1 MFEVQGITE
10 WMLYKKHYKKGDD
23 LKQED
28 ADFVA
33 QRTKRMGFNTIV
45 WDAGRSVLLY
55 HSKLKNVS
63 MVQDKAPD
71 KDSPYIKI
79 LTDRCQLRYGQMVSK
94 KAGLHFSARLCMNRH
109 YKKGPGSSDFSIN
122 NPQLHCIKE
131 DGSMDHGRLC
141 YFFDEVKKE
150 RIDILDE
157 MASIEGVECIQLD
170 FCRQPPMLN
179 HHPKMVEA
187 FVKKHGYS
195 PHDIKTPY
203 FMDRLE
209 WYQFRADIMTDFM
222 RQLKA
227 KVNGKAKIEAR
238 IPDNA
243 PWLNLYNGFDVVA
256 WCREGLIDKLTL
268 SPLIAYAA
276 DPMIYTEYYTTV
288 AHAFGIKCLGG
299 IGSHG
304 LIDPSVQETNHF
316 MLKPDQVKKQYKAGK
331 MSDMEYDRFKKFAA
345 MSREEQHLA
354 TYNREDIFALA
365 YRIYMAGVDGVSVYQ
380 TDTVLSEERIL
391 EDIKKLIDPEQT
403 KEEYAKMG
411 YPPLMRT
418 HITGADWH
426 STVYTGLKGYD
437 I

>member
-1 MFEVQGITE
+1 
-10 WMLYKKHYKKGDD
+10 
-23 LKQED
+23 
-28 ADFVA
+28 
-33 QRTKRMGFNTIV
+33 
-45 WDAGRSVLLY
+45 
-55 HSKLKNVS
+55 
-63 MVQDKAPD
+63 
-71 KDSPYIKI
+71 
-79 LTDRCQLRYGQMVSK
+79 
-94 KAGLHFSARLCMNRH
+94 
-109 YKKGPGSSDFSIN
+109 
-122 NPQLHCIKE
+122 
-131 DGSMDHGRLC
+131 
-141 YFFDEVKKE
+141 
-150 RIDILDE
+150 
-157 MASIEGVECIQLD
+157 
-170 FCRQPPMLN
+170 
-179 HHPKMVEA
+179 
-187 FVKKHGYS
+187 
-195 PHDIKTPY
+195 
-203 FMDRLE
+203 MDRLE

-227 KVNGKAKIEAR
+227 RVKGKAKIEAR
-238 IPDNA
+238 IPDTA
-243 PWLNLYNGFDVVA
+243 PWLNLYNGFDVMA

-304 LIDPSVQETNHF
+304 LIDPSAQEKNHF
-316 MLKPDQVKKQYKAGK
+316 MLKPDLGEKQYKAGK

-354 TYNREDIFALA
+354 TYNREGIFALA

-426 STVYTGLKGYD
+426 
-437 I
+437 